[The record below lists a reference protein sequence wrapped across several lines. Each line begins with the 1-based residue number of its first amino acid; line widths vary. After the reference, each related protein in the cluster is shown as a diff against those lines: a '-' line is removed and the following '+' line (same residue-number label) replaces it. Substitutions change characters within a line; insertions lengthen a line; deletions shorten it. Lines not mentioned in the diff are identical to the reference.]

1 MLPKFLKP
9 YHTKKSNLI
18 RIGPNT
24 DGGYVIDK
32 RIINRTRTII
42 TCGLNDDWEF
52 EKDFLKKNNK
62 CEIIAYDHTVNQ
74 KFWKERFLKD
84 FLSLILLKKIKL
96 NKIID
101 VFKYVDYLFFFRK
114 NIKHIEK
121 KIVSKKRNN
130 KEITINEIMQN
141 KKKVFLKVDIE
152 GSEYEVL
159 RDIKK
164 NINKIDFLII
174 EFHDVDKNIRKIK
187 NFLSKNNL
195 KIIHLH
201 ANNYGGVN
209 RNKIPKVLELSM
221 LNLKTIS
228 LKNIKSKK
236 KYPIMN
242 LDYKNFKRREDIK
255 IQFS

>member
-121 KIVSKKRNN
+121 KIVKR
-130 KEITINEIMQN
+130 
-141 KKKVFLKVDIE
+141 
-152 GSEYEVL
+152 Y
-159 RDIKK
+159 
-164 NINKIDFLII
+164 
-174 EFHDVDKNIRKIK
+174 
-187 NFLSKNNL
+187 
-195 KIIHLH
+195 
-201 ANNYGGVN
+201 
-209 RNKIPKVLELSM
+209 
-221 LNLKTIS
+221 
-228 LKNIKSKK
+228 
-236 KYPIMN
+236 
-242 LDYKNFKRREDIK
+242 
-255 IQFS
+255 

>member
-1 MLPKFLKP
+1 M
-9 YHTKKSNLI
+9 
-18 RIGPNT
+18 
-24 DGGYVIDK
+24 
-32 RIINRTRTII
+32 
-42 TCGLNDDWEF
+42 
-52 EKDFLKKNNK
+52 
-62 CEIIAYDHTVNQ
+62 
-74 KFWKERFLKD
+74 
-84 FLSLILLKKIKL
+84 
-96 NKIID
+96 
-101 VFKYVDYLFFFRK
+101 
-114 NIKHIEK
+114 
-121 KIVSKKRNN
+121 
-130 KEITINEIMQN
+130 
-141 KKKVFLKVDIE
+141 
-152 GSEYEVL
+152 L